1 MSATAKKVVKKAAK
15 KVVKKAAKKVVKKA
29 AKKVVK
35 KVAKKVVKKAAPKK
49 KQANKISLFK
59 YQAVEVKREVINYLR
74 CVSNIMAVTVL
85 HNGYRH

>member
-1 MSATAKKVVKKAAK
+1 MATAKKVVKKAAK
-15 KVVKKAAKKVVKKA
+15 KVVKKVAKKA
-29 AKKVVK
+29 
-35 KVAKKVVKKAAPKK
+35 AKKVVKKAAPKK

>member
-1 MSATAKKVVKKAAK
+1 MATAKKVVKKAAK
-15 KVVKKAAKKVVKKA
+15 KVVKKAAKKVVKKV
-29 AKKVVK
+29 AKKA
-35 KVAKKVVKKAAPKK
+35 AKKVVKKAAPKK